1 MTAPDFRIARDRVTG
16 QPPDEA
22 AWLAIESIYDELK
35 LPSKR
40 DDRFNTLTEGQRA
53 VYVLHWVQSEV
64 RNGGF
69 EQLYYNS
76 TGRFAA
82 LAPAAARQ
90 VGADEYAAVFARANS
105 LFSPDGAV
113 PEQAGRRRQ
122 ALRDVLGERR
132 DELDAIE
139 DDFFALLRGTDI
151 YDHLGRYVLA
161 SPHDFF
167 VD

>member
-1 MTAPDFRIARDRVTG
+1 VTAHDFRIARDRVAG
-16 QPPDEA
+16 QPADEA
-22 AWLAIESIYDELK
+22 AWLAIEKIYDELK
-35 LPSKR
+35 LPSR
-40 DDRFNTLTEGQRA
+40 PDNRFNELTHGQRA
-53 VYVLHWVQSEV
+53 VYVLHWVQSEI

-69 EQLYYNS
+69 EQLYFNS

-105 LFSPDGAV
+105 LFADGSV

-122 ALRDVLGERR
+122 ALRDVLDERR

-139 DDFFALLRGTDI
+139 NDFFTLLGQTDV
-151 YDHLGRYVLA
+151 YDHLGRYVLEN
-161 SPHDFF
+161 PEDFF
-167 VD
+167 LE